1 MTQDLYK
8 AMCLGLKDYVQK
20 NHFAGVILGLSGGID
35 SALTAAVA
43 VDALGADKVSA
54 LMMPSPYTSQD
65 SLDDAAE
72 CAKLLGIKLETIN
85 IDPAMAAFD
94 AMLKHLFAGTQPDIT
109 EENIQSRIR
118 GNILMAV
125 SNKRGLILLTTGN
138 KSEMAVGYATLYGDM
153 CGGYNVLKDVYKTK
167 VYELA
172 NWRNQQGRV
181 IPERII
187 TKAPSAELKPNQTD
201 QDSLPPYEILDAIL
215 FNLVEKELSIAEIIN
230 LGFEAS
236 IVEKT
241 AKLLY
246 RSEYKR
252 RQSAPGV
259 KLSSMAFGR
268 DRRLPM
274 TNGWKG

>member
-1 MTQDLYK
+1 
-8 AMCLGLKDYVQK
+8 MCLGLKDYVQK

-43 VDALGADKVSA
+43 VDALGADKVFA

-85 IDPAMAAFD
+85 IEPAMAAFD
-94 AMLKHLFAGTQPDIT
+94 VMLAGVFAGTQPDIT

-125 SNKRGLILLTTGN
+125 SNKRGLMLLTTGN

-167 VYELA
+167 VYEIS
-172 NWRNQQGRV
+172 NWRNLQSQV

-215 FNLVEKELSIAEIIN
+215 YNLVEKELSTAEIIN

-236 IVEKT
+236 VVEKV

-246 RSEYKR
+246 RAEYKR
-252 RQSAPGV
+252 RQSAPGL

-268 DRRLPM
+268 ERRYPM
-274 TNGWKG
+274 TSGWKG

>member
-43 VDALGADKVSA
+43 VDALGADRVFA

-85 IDPAMAAFD
+85 IEPAMQAFD
-94 AMLKHLFAGTQPDIT
+94 TMLKPLFAGSQPDIT

-125 SNKRGLILLTTGN
+125 SNKRGLMVLTTGN

-167 VYELA
+167 VYEIS
-172 NWRNQQGRV
+172 NWRNLQSQV

-215 FNLVEKELSIAEIIN
+215 YNLVEKELSIAEIIN

-236 IVEKT
+236 VVQKV

-246 RSEYKR
+246 SAEYKR

-259 KLSSMAFGR
+259 KLSEMAFGR